1 MRTALV
7 LLAAAALANALPT
20 GASAKKPELLP
31 TGNTIAGPGLVTVE
45 PGSNTLVLRQ
55 SATDPLN
62 MCITVVHVGPSGTTV
77 GGFVRDPG
85 MVTNGSD
92 VSTPGDAVTA
102 CRAGSHNAFVQCT
115 SGGPACKALWRVDKI
130 D

>member
-1 MRTALV
+1 MRRLLV
-7 LLAAAALANALPT
+7 LLAALGLANGLPPA
-20 GASAKKPELLP
+20 ASAKKPELLP
-31 TGNTIAGPGLVTVE
+31 TGNTIAGPGLVTIE
-45 PGSNTLVLRQ
+45 PGANTLVLRQ

-62 MCITVVHVGPSGTTV
+62 MCITIVHVGPAGTTV

-92 VSTPGDAVTA
+92 GSNPGDAVTA
-102 CRAGSHNAFVQCT
+102 CRAGSNNAFVQCT